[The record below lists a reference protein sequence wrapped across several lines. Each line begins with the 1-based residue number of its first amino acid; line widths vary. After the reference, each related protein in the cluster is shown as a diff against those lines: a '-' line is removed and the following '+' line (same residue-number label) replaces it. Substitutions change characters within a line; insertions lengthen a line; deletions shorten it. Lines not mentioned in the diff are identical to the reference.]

1 MKTVRRRGIALV
13 VLLPVLIGMAGC
25 GAKQEPEPGKAVYGR
40 PLAEQFQAAT
50 DSTQGAG
57 SAAFVASL
65 TYGTKDGDVVQRTQ
79 GVLDYAGWTARA
91 TLGFDAPSTL
101 PEETLDYIRGGTGE
115 KQELATADED
125 VYVRGSGSG
134 WLRYTPEAVNRFGE
148 DAGDVA
154 WHAAGDAAP
163 YSGTLADFV
172 PRATPGEAPERRAD
186 GSRVYRAKLL
196 PEVAQEVLPAHLRAV
211 GSEWGTGSVG
221 MTVKLDADGR
231 LSSVTADLTP
241 VLTKLHEQ
249 GVLSDVKR
257 LSAAYQLRAFGEPVK
272 AKAPS
277 AGDGRV
283 EDAGKVLSVIG
294 SLEAGRCASTGGTGL
309 GSRRIVR
316 PVDCSGR
323 HDFRVVDQVEVDRS
337 FPGDVEVGNGDRYGM
352 EACDRAGD
360 HAPRDWRKGGTY
372 AGAVTAV
379 GESEV
384 SVSVI
389 MDGTGNGTTTQVKGS
404 YTCLLTATD

>member
-13 VLLPVLIGMAGC
+13 VLLPVLIGVAGC
-25 GAKQEPEPGKAVYGR
+25 GAQDEPEPGKAVYGR
-40 PLAEQFQAAT
+40 PLAEQFRAAT
-50 DSTQGAG
+50 DSTHGAG
-57 SAAFVASL
+57 SAAFVATL
-65 TYGTKDGDVVQRTQ
+65 TYGTEDGEAVQRTQ

-91 TLGFDAPSTL
+91 TLGFDAPSTF
-101 PEETLDYIRGGTGE
+101 PQETLEYIRGGAGE

-125 VYVRGSGSG
+125 VYVRVSGA

-172 PRATPGEAPERRAD
+172 PRTAPGGAPERRAD
-186 GSRVYRAKLL
+186 GSRVYRASLL
-196 PEVAQEVLPAHLRAV
+196 PEVAQEILPAHLRAV

-231 LSSVTADLTP
+231 LSSATADLTP
-241 VLTKLHEQ
+241 VLTVLHDQ
-249 GVLSDVKR
+249 GVLVDVER
-257 LSAAYQLRAFGEPVK
+257 LSATYRLRAFGEPVK

-277 AGDGRV
+277 AGGGKV

-294 SLEAGRCASTGGTGL
+294 SLEAGRCANTDGTGL

-323 HDFRVVDQVEVDRS
+323 HEFRVVGQVEVDRS
-337 FPGDVEVGNGDRYGM
+337 FPGKVAVGNGDRYGM
-352 EACDRAGD
+352 EACDRAE
-360 HAPRDWRKGGTY
+360 ARARQDWRKGGTY

-384 SVSVI
+384 SVSVT
-389 MDGTGNGTTTQVKGS
+389 MDGTGNGTATQVKGS
-404 YTCLLTATD
+404 YTCLLTTTG